1 MGLGSHFLFAF
12 KSSLTTTTTIMM
24 MMIPPPVH
32 SPLSQHVTGNYH
44 GGPREKGKD

>member
-12 KSSLTTTTTIMM
+12 KSSLTTTIM